1 MEAMAHETDDKN
13 DDLPSYK
20 MVPVQKLYQKII
32 LWNQAQLKS
41 SASQVAA
48 GEVEIQGGIYDLET
62 GHVEFLGQSPAQEP
76 RMEIFIGQ

>member
-32 LWNQAQLKS
+32 LWNPEAQLKS
-41 SASQVAA
+41 SASPT
-48 GEVEIQGGIYDLET
+48 GG
-62 GHVEFLGQSPAQEP
+62 G
-76 RMEIFIGQ
+76 R